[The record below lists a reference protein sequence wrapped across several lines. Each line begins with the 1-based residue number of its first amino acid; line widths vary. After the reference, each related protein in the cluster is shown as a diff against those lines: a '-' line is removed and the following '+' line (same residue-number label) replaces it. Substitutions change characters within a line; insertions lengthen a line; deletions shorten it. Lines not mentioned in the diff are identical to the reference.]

1 MSNYSPT
8 TVARE
13 IIDRVRGLIARYDV
27 SQAELA
33 VLCDVSQSQFS
44 KIIRGTRP
52 MSLDQLVII
61 CDALAIDLGQLVSE
75 VEDFVADRDL
85 PASSPIYYVE
95 EGRRLP
101 EAAERLPEHFDAWAQ
116 AAWDRLHPNNL
127 IEGRFGSNV
136 GTPAQDEELY
146 EAARPADPEPTDEQ
160 PSYDDP
166 S

>member
-8 TVARE
+8 TAARE
-13 IIDRVRGLIARYDV
+13 IIDRIRGLIARYDV

-75 VEDFVADRDL
+75 VEDFVMDRGL

-101 EAAERLPEHFDAWAQ
+101 EVSERLPEHFDAWAQ
-116 AAWDRLHPNNL
+116 AAWERLHPNNV

-136 GTPAQDEELY
+136 GTLTQDEDLY